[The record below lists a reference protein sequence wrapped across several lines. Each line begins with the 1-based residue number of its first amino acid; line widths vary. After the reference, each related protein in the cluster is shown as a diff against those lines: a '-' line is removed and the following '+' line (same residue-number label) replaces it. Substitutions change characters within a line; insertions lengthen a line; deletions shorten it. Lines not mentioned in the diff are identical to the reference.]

1 MKAIRI
7 REFGGPEKLVL
18 EEIPDLKPG
27 AGEVLV
33 DVHAAGV
40 NPVDVYIATGTYPLK
55 PNLPYTPGL
64 DGAGI
69 VRSVGEGVANVKA
82 GDRVYFGFSIS
93 GSYAQQALAKA
104 TNVHRLAAAATF
116 AQGAAMGVPYAT
128 AYRALFQRAHAM
140 PGETVLVHGAS
151 GGVGLAALQLAH
163 SHGLNVIGTA
173 STENGR
179 KLVLANGAHH
189 ALDHS
194 AADMA
199 EQLAKI
205 TGGNGGNVILEMLAN
220 KNLAKDLTM
229 LSKRGRV
236 VTIGS
241 RGPIEINP
249 RDIMGRDGAILG
261 MSLFNANEQELAT
274 IHAALVAGLETG
286 VLKPV
291 IDEEIPLAD
300 ARRAHESIMAPGTS
314 GKIVIKVA

>member
-27 AGEVLV
+27 AGEVVV

-40 NPVDVYIATGTYPLK
+40 NPVDYYIATGTYPLK

-69 VRSVGEGVANVKA
+69 VRNVGTGVTNVKP
-82 GDRVYFGFSIS
+82 GDRVYLAFSIS
-93 GSYAQQALAKA
+93 GTYAQQTLAKA
-104 TNVHRLAAAATF
+104 SNIHRLAAAASF

-151 GGVGLAALQLAH
+151 GGVGTAALQLAH
-163 SHGLNVIGTA
+163 AHGLTVIGTA
-173 STENGR
+173 STDRGR
-179 KLVLANGAHH
+179 QLVLANGAHH
-189 ALDHS
+189 VLDHS
-194 AADMA
+194 TADMA
-199 EQLAKI
+199 EQLARI
-205 TGGNGGNVILEMLAN
+205 TGGAGVNLILEMLAN

-236 VTIGS
+236 VVIGS
-241 RGPIEINP
+241 RGPIEIDP
-249 RDIMGRDGAILG
+249 RNIMGRDGAIFG
-261 MSLFNANEQELAT
+261 MSLFNATEQELAT

-291 IDEEIPLAD
+291 IDEEIPLAE
-300 ARRAHESIMAPGTS
+300 ARRAHEAIMAPGTS
-314 GKIVIKVA
+314 GKIVLKVA